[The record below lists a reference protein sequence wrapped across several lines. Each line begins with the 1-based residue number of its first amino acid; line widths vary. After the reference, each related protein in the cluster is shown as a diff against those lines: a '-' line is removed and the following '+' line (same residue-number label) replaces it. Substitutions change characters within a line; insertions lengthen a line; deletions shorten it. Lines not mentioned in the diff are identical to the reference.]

1 MVEFGEGEVIVMNSD
16 SSLLLFVDVN
26 DMLHQKIELIDTKS
40 YDSVKEKKE
49 QVGNNI
55 IKNSWV
61 LYNKIINNKINEEID
76 NRFHSL
82 EDLECNENNEKELVT
97 SKIISDRK
105 TITNFSKYVIEK
117 CGDIVYV
124 NNELGNVL
132 NDITKD
138 YFEKQQTTTKTINF
152 NGRTPKTFV
161 LKRLE
166 LMGTMMETYE
176 SVVFTNNEL
185 NQIIL
190 DVLDKPDVRTSKAYY
205 DCFVDYSN
213 QIGGVRGGM
222 FVVRFNMRG
231 FADTVRA
238 IMARK

>member
-1 MVEFGEGEVIVMNSD
+1 MVEFGDGEVIDMDSD
-16 SSLLLFVDVN
+16 SSLLLFVDVKEI
-26 DMLHQKIELIDTKS
+26 LHHKVELKDTKS
-40 YDSVKEKKE
+40 YDSIEGKKE

-61 LYNKIINNKINEEID
+61 LYNNIINNKINEEID
-76 NRFHSL
+76 NRVPSL
-82 EDLECNENNEKELVT
+82 ENIECNENNEKELVT
-97 SKIISDRK
+97 CKVISDRK
-105 TITNFSKYVIEK
+105 TITYFSKYVIEK

-124 NNELGNVL
+124 NKELGNVL
-132 NDITKD
+132 NDICEG
-138 YFEKQQTTTKTINF
+138 YFKKQQTTTKTINF

-166 LMGTMMETYE
+166 LMGAMMEGYE
-176 SVVFTNNEL
+176 SVVFTEREL
-185 NQIIL
+185 KQIIS

-205 DCFVDYSN
+205 DCFIDYSK
-213 QIGGVRGGM
+213 QIGGVKGGM